1 MGVKK
6 MKKSVRTIGSVLLW
20 GTALAVSVLLAGS
33 VFAESELPNL
43 ETLRPGHP
51 RLIAPETDILR
62 IRQTIEKNETARAM
76 LGRLREDA
84 RELAS
89 KPLVEYKIIG
99 PRLLTQ
105 SRRCLERVYLLALLF
120 RLDGQQEH
128 FDRALS
134 ELNAAAAFPDWN
146 PSHFLDTAEMT
157 HAFAIGYDWLYDSLS
172 EEQRTTLRTEI
183 VEKGIEPYLQGFEED
198 AWWTRATHN
207 WNQVCHGGIGI
218 GALAIADEEPAL
230 AATVLQHAVAK
241 LPDALQ
247 GYAPDGGWNEGPGYW
262 HYATRYTVYFLAALE
277 TALGSDFGLS
287 DAPGFER
294 AGHFRIAFE
303 GPLGQT
309 FNYADA
315 RDRVAGT
322 HEMFWLA
329 RRFEQPVYA
338 WLQSRNTER
347 PHALDLV
354 WFSPEMRDPLQS
366 GLPLDTFFQ
375 GVDTVFLRSAWND
388 PNAIFVGFK
397 GGDNKANHSHL
408 DLGSFVLDAEGVRWA
423 VDLGP
428 DNYNLPG
435 YFGKKRW
442 TYYRL
447 VTASH
452 NTVLIDGQNQDP
464 RARAPIVAF
473 QSEPNRA
480 FAIADLSQAY
490 ALKRFRRGVALL
502 DRERVLVQDEIESDE
517 PVDAVWGMMTSATVK
532 IQGRVAQLEHEGK
545 RLEVRIL
552 SPVDAF
558 FEIADA
564 NPPEPQRQQNEMK
577 KLTVICPEKVRSVR
591 FAILLTPQGK
601 SKKAQTE
608 IAAEP
613 LEDWER

>member
-1 MGVKK
+1 
-6 MKKSVRTIGSVLLW
+6 MKKPVRTIERVPLYGMTLIVAALL
-20 GTALAVSVLLAGS
+20 VGS
-33 VFAESELPNL
+33 VFAESEAPSL

-51 RLIAPETDILR
+51 RLIAPEADIPR
-62 IRQTIEKNETARAM
+62 IRETIETNQAARAM
-76 LGRLREDA
+76 FARLREDA
-84 RELAS
+84 QELVS
-89 KPLVEYKIIG
+89 KPPVEYKVVG

-105 SRRCLERVYLLALLF
+105 SRRCLERVYMLALLF
-120 RLDGQQEH
+120 RLEGRQEH

-172 EEQRTTLRTEI
+172 NEQRSVIRTAI
-183 VEKGIEPYLQGFEED
+183 VEKGIKPYLEGFENG

-218 GALAIADEEPAL
+218 GALAIADEEPEL
-230 AATVLQHAVAK
+230 AATVLRHAVEK
-241 LPDALQ
+241 LPDALH

-277 TALGSDFGLS
+277 TALGTDFGLS
-287 DAPGFER
+287 SAPGFDR

-303 GPLGQT
+303 GPLGKS

-329 RRFEQPVYA
+329 RRFEQPAYA
-338 WLQSRNTER
+338 WFQSRITDR

-354 WFSPEMRDPLQS
+354 WFSTEMRDPVES
-366 GLPLDTFFQ
+366 DLPLDTLFK

-388 PNAIFVGFK
+388 PNAVFVGFK

-408 DLGSFVLDAEGVRWA
+408 DLGSFVFDAEGVRWA
-423 VDLGP
+423 ADLGA

-447 VTASH
+447 MTASH
-452 NTVLIDGQNQDP
+452 NTVSIDGQNQDP

-473 QSEPNRA
+473 QTEPNRA
-480 FAIADLSQAY
+480 YAIADFSEAY
-490 ALKRFRRGVALL
+490 ALKRFQRGIALL
-502 DRERVLVQDEIESDE
+502 ERQQVLVQDEIESDE
-517 PVDAVWGMMTSATVK
+517 PVDAVWGMMTPAA
-532 IQGRVAQLEHEGK
+532 IQIEGRVARLEREGK
-545 RLEVRIL
+545 RLEARIL
-552 SPVDAF
+552 SPTNALF
-558 FEIADA
+558 KIANA
-564 NPPEPQRQQNEMK
+564 NPPKPQRQQPEMK
-577 KLTVICPEKVRSVR
+577 KLTVVLPGKTKSVR
-591 FAILLTPQGK
+591 FAILLTPFVTSK
-601 SKKAQTE
+601 SPPKAE
-608 IAAEP
+608 IAIEP
-613 LEDWER
+613 LEDWYR